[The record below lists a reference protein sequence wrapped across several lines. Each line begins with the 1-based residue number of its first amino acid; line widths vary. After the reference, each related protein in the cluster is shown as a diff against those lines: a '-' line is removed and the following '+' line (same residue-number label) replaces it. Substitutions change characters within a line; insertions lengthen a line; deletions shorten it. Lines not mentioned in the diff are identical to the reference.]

1 MSWPVRLGYFSV
13 SLQFFKV
20 TWWKKSTF
28 SNKTVKIAWK
38 DCDWTTFRFFDFLKD
53 RYFETKIKYWLK
65 ASLSSFAHILHFL
78 LYYFNGVS
86 SHPLPLYTKVMTS
99 LHDKDITCCC
109 GGKCNKRHIIQLK
122 HPWHSTYITARKSD
136 WFTCV
141 L

>member
-1 MSWPVRLGYFSV
+1 ML
-13 SLQFFKV
+13 
-20 TWWKKSTF
+20 

-65 ASLSSFAHILHFL
+65 ASLSSFAHILHFS

-86 SHPLPLYTKVMTS
+86 SHPLPFHTKVMTS

-109 GGKCNKRHIIQLK
+109 GGKCNKRHIIQYWNIRDTESISRLENLIGSRACLK
-122 HPWHSTYITARKSD
+122 IYHVTSLL
-136 WFTCV
+136 FTNSRCDS
-141 L
+141 LKR